1 MMPTQTPPF
10 GRRWRKRRQAVP
22 TSPLVVYAAPPARPR
37 SRPTVVFPHAQARE
51 LTAPFLLTPLFRLAA
66 MPPRL
71 SIAGRVVMKN
81 PAELANDVLP
91 RYFRHSKFSS
101 FQRQL
106 NNFGFRK
113 IEGKG
118 KLVPCT

>member
-1 MMPTQTPPF
+1 M
-10 GRRWRKRRQAVP
+10 
-22 TSPLVVYAAPPARPR
+22 L
-37 SRPTVVFPHAQARE
+37 
-51 LTAPFLLTPLFRLAA
+51 
-66 MPPRL
+66 
-71 SIAGRVVMKN
+71 N

-118 KLVPCT
+118 KLVPCTYVACIY